1 MNLIIQEFDH
11 DVEFA
16 GFLLRKYV
24 NVTPVDGEAFDM
36 RIDDYETTHP
46 MGLVAILGHRVD
58 MDDPDV
64 TPLAPVA
71 IQLIDIERLE
81 I

>member
-1 MNLIIQEFDH
+1 MILEISEFDH

-24 NVTPVDGEAFDM
+24 NVTVGGEAFDM

-46 MGLVAILGHRVD
+46 DGFVAILGHRVD
-58 MDDPDV
+58 MDDPNV

-71 IQLIDIERLE
+71 IQLVDIERLE
-81 I
+81 IY